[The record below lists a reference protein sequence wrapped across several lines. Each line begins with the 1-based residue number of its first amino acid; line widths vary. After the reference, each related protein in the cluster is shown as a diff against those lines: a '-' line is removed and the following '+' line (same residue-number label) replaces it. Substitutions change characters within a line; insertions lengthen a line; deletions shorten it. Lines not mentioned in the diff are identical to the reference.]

1 MTDFEKN
8 PELEEALDEALEVNV
23 ITLTDDE
30 TGEEQD
36 FEIWARATVDEQ
48 LYYALVPVEDEG
60 DEYVILKATE
70 QDDEVFFE
78 TIDDDIAAI
87 EAELEELAA
96 QQDKFCADYVKLQE
110 LNEKQAELEAR
121 LEEKM
126 ERWMYLNE
134 LNEKIQAQK

>member
-78 TIDDDIAAI
+78 TIDDD
-87 EAELEELAA
+87 EEFYKVEEYFNDLL
-96 QQDKFCADYVKLQE
+96 FSEVDYDE
-110 LNEKQAELEAR
+110 N
-121 LEEKM
+121 
-126 ERWMYLNE
+126 
-134 LNEKIQAQK
+134 

>member
-78 TIDDDIAAI
+78 TIDDD
-87 EAELEELAA
+87 EEFYKVEEYFNDLL
-96 QQDKFCADYVKLQE
+96 FSEVDYD
-110 LNEKQAELEAR
+110 
-121 LEEKM
+121 EE
-126 ERWMYLNE
+126 
-134 LNEKIQAQK
+134 

>member
-8 PELEEALDEALEVNV
+8 HELEEELEVNV

-36 FEIWARATVDEQ
+36 FEIWARDVIDGQ
-48 LYYALVPVEDEG
+48 LYYALVPTDEES

-78 TIDDDIAAI
+78 TIDDD
-87 EAELEELAA
+87 EEFYKVEEYFNDLL
-96 QQDKFCADYVKLQE
+96 FSEVDYD
-110 LNEKQAELEAR
+110 
-121 LEEKM
+121 EE
-126 ERWMYLNE
+126 
-134 LNEKIQAQK
+134 

>member
-1 MTDFEKN
+1 MADMEKEFETE
-8 PELEEALDEALEVNV
+8 ELESNIV
-23 ITLTDDE
+23 TLTDED

-78 TIDDDIAAI
+78 TIDDD
-87 EAELEELAA
+87 EEFYKVEEYFNDLL
-96 QQDKFCADYVKLQE
+96 FSEVDYD
-110 LNEKQAELEAR
+110 
-121 LEEKM
+121 EE
-126 ERWMYLNE
+126 
-134 LNEKIQAQK
+134 

>member
-8 PELEEALDEALEVNV
+8 PELEEALGEALEVNV

-78 TIDDDIAAI
+78 TIDDD
-87 EAELEELAA
+87 EEFYKVEEYFNDLL
-96 QQDKFCADYVKLQE
+96 FSEVDYD
-110 LNEKQAELEAR
+110 
-121 LEEKM
+121 EE
-126 ERWMYLNE
+126 
-134 LNEKIQAQK
+134 

>member
-8 PELEEALDEALEVNV
+8 PELEEELEVNV

-36 FEIWARATVDEQ
+36 FEIWARDVIDGQ

-78 TIDDDIAAI
+78 TIDDD
-87 EAELEELAA
+87 EEFYKVEEYFNDLL
-96 QQDKFCADYVKLQE
+96 FGEVDYD
-110 LNEKQAELEAR
+110 
-121 LEEKM
+121 EE
-126 ERWMYLNE
+126 
-134 LNEKIQAQK
+134 

>member
-48 LYYALVPVEDEG
+48 LYYALVPVEDDG

-78 TIDDDIAAI
+78 TIDDD
-87 EAELEELAA
+87 EEFYKVEEYFNDLL
-96 QQDKFCADYVKLQE
+96 FSEVDYD
-110 LNEKQAELEAR
+110 
-121 LEEKM
+121 EE
-126 ERWMYLNE
+126 
-134 LNEKIQAQK
+134 

>member
-8 PELEEALDEALEVNV
+8 PELEEALDEALEVDV

-78 TIDDDIAAI
+78 TIDDD
-87 EAELEELAA
+87 EEFYKVEEYFNDLL
-96 QQDKFCADYVKLQE
+96 FSEVDYD
-110 LNEKQAELEAR
+110 EK
-121 LEEKM
+121 
-126 ERWMYLNE
+126 
-134 LNEKIQAQK
+134 

>member
-8 PELEEALDEALEVNV
+8 PELEEELEVNV

-36 FEIWARATVDEQ
+36 FEIWARDVIDGQ
-48 LYYALVPVEDEG
+48 LYYALVPTDEES

-78 TIDDDIAAI
+78 TIDDD
-87 EAELEELAA
+87 EEFYKVEEYFNDLL
-96 QQDKFCADYVKLQE
+96 FSEVDYD
-110 LNEKQAELEAR
+110 
-121 LEEKM
+121 EE
-126 ERWMYLNE
+126 
-134 LNEKIQAQK
+134 